1 MKAPKVRDNLNQE
14 ERAYLIVLMS
24 MEKKAE
30 QFLSTTCLS
39 NQNDT
44 TCLSNQDRYNLEKV
58 ILWTKKFN
66 EDLLNRAGSVI
77 RRKIVNTLKINE
89 LRLESKYAPS
99 KPLITEAATEDLEP
113 AIEELRLFHCN
124 GCTKC
129 NYKDC
134 AVYSISIACDIPEI
148 NNGEGCPFK
157 APSMDLDDDLEEWYE

>member
-39 NQNDT
+39 NQ
-44 TCLSNQDRYNLEKV
+44 DRYNLEKV

-77 RRKIVNTLKINE
+77 RRKIFGNFT
-89 LRLESKYAPS
+89 R
-99 KPLITEAATEDLEP
+99 
-113 AIEELRLFHCN
+113 
-124 GCTKC
+124 
-129 NYKDC
+129 YK
-134 AVYSISIACDIPEI
+134 V
-148 NNGEGCPFK
+148 
-157 APSMDLDDDLEEWYE
+157 